1 MRKATRMAFRDTS
14 MGEFMTNLAKR
25 SAFSVS
31 ASLLAMLT
39 AAPAMAQATA
49 DNAADDKDTIIVTA
63 TLRQADVQ
71 DIPLAVTAVMPA
83 ALERQGVADI
93 KSLSSI
99 TPSFNIQ
106 SSQTETQGT
115 SIKIRGVGTTGNN
128 TGLESSVG
136 VFIDGVYQSRPGVAL
151 GDLVDVERLEVL
163 RGPQGTLFGRNTSAG
178 ALNVTTKRAKLDKVE
193 GFTNFSAGN
202 YNFFNLQAGF
212 NAPLVEDVAAV
223 RIVGTWRQRDGYL
236 KSSTGAESNN
246 RARTFHC
253 GSWPITARSMKSAVM
268 RSSSRKHR

>member
-1 MRKATRMAFRDTS
+1 MKKAH
-14 MGEFMTNLAKR
+14 KY
-25 SAFSVS
+25 AFSVS
-31 ASLLAMLT
+31 ASLLAMISAT
-39 AAPAMAQATA
+39 PAFAESANVDTEQ
-49 DNAADDKDTIIVTA
+49 DNDTIVVTA
-63 TLRQADVQ
+63 TLREADVQ

-83 ALERQGVADI
+83 TLERQGVADI
-93 KSLSSI
+93 KTLSSI

-178 ALNVTTKRAKLDKVE
+178 ALNVTTK
-193 GFTNFSAGN
+193 
-202 YNFFNLQAGF
+202 
-212 NAPLVEDVAAV
+212 
-223 RIVGTWRQRDGYL
+223 
-236 KSSTGAESNN
+236 
-246 RARTFHC
+246 C
-253 GSWPITARSMKSAVM
+253 
-268 RSSSRKHR
+268 